1 VNQRS
6 YSLYGCGSF
15 GREMAGVLASVS
27 TSDAEGLVPRK
38 RWTISPRLTD
48 EISAALAHVAPKM
61 DNHPP
66 REVNTGKIDAP
77 VGHIVRVVT
86 LRQPVMAKPWTT
98 SR

>member
-1 VNQRS
+1 
-6 YSLYGCGSF
+6 
-15 GREMAGVLASVS
+15 MAGVLASVS

-66 REVNTGKIDAP
+66 REVNTGKNRRSSWSHRAR
-77 VGHIVRVVT
+77 GHFATAGYGQAVDY
-86 LRQPVMAKPWTT
+86 L
-98 SR
+98 